1 MHRWTL
7 SFPRLVNSATA
18 VSKREEVCREKHL
31 LPDSDLVRD
40 SFAKKAA
47 SLSSQFAASASYR
60 FKFQKRSQLF
70 VRTHNET
77 LSVAAMSV
85 PIQIVCPLE
94 SIAETQ
100 PRLHLALLRL
110 SAMISKYFTVCFPSD
125 LRAS

>member
-1 MHRWTL
+1 
-7 SFPRLVNSATA
+7 
-18 VSKREEVCREKHL
+18 
-31 LPDSDLVRD
+31 
-40 SFAKKAA
+40 
-47 SLSSQFAASASYR
+47 LSSQFAASASYR

-85 PIQIVCPLE
+85 PIQIVCPLDVCPLE

-125 LRAS
+125 LRASWCESCRVIA